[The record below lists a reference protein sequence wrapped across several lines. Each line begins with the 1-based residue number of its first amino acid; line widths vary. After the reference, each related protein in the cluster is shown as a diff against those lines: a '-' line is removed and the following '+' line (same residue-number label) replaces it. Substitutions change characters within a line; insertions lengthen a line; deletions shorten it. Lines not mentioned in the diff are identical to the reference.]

1 METGMTDKRQGR
13 HTEHLRTKIAA
24 GYILIFLLVGGIVHL
39 WVDEWRKLET
49 FETENHRIN
58 ALRMEVHDV
67 YVRVVELSLLGETV
81 LEWEV
86 ADVEEYRDKR
96 QAVDSLLC
104 RFKNIYPAERI
115 DSVRRLLED
124 KEKQLCGIMRVL
136 DEQEDINERIAER
149 VPVIAWKSTQEEPKK
164 TKRKGF
170 MLWGPMV
177 FMMAVTFTALSMT
190 IVKLS
195 KAFMTTGLDVGNT
208 LQLIFAVLLLIL
220 GVLVAI
226 QGVKKLLE
234 KPDDKKATA

>member
-124 KEKQLCGIMRVL
+124 KPVSWRPVCQDVSPGRICDRHSHHARISLCIVDRSCPASFRRTASCGI
-136 DEQEDINERIAER
+136 
-149 VPVIAWKSTQEEPKK
+149 
-164 TKRKGF
+164 
-170 MLWGPMV
+170 LWCSY
-177 FMMAVTFTALSMT
+177 L
-190 IVKLS
+190 
-195 KAFMTTGLDVGNT
+195 
-208 LQLIFAVLLLIL
+208 
-220 GVLVAI
+220 
-226 QGVKKLLE
+226 
-234 KPDDKKATA
+234 

>member
-115 DSVRRLLED
+115 DSVRRLLEVFS
-124 KEKQLCGIMRVL
+124 L
-136 DEQEDINERIAER
+136 
-149 VPVIAWKSTQEEPKK
+149 
-164 TKRKGF
+164 GF
-170 MLWGPMV
+170 Q
-177 FMMAVTFTALSMT
+177 
-190 IVKLS
+190 
-195 KAFMTTGLDVGNT
+195 TG
-208 LQLIFAVLLLIL
+208 FSS
-220 GVLVAI
+220 
-226 QGVKKLLE
+226 
-234 KPDDKKATA
+234 PS

>member
-96 QAVDSLLC
+96 
-104 RFKNIYPAERI
+104 
-115 DSVRRLLED
+115 
-124 KEKQLCGIMRVL
+124 
-136 DEQEDINERIAER
+136 
-149 VPVIAWKSTQEEPKK
+149 
-164 TKRKGF
+164 
-170 MLWGPMV
+170 
-177 FMMAVTFTALSMT
+177 
-190 IVKLS
+190 
-195 KAFMTTGLDVGNT
+195 TG
-208 LQLIFAVLLLIL
+208 
-220 GVLVAI
+220 
-226 QGVKKLLE
+226 
-234 KPDDKKATA
+234 

>member
-164 TKRKGF
+164 TKRKG
-170 MLWGPMV
+170 L
-177 FMMAVTFTALSMT
+177 FTQNNSIVCRCQYIT
-190 IVKLS
+190 ISCSTHIVPSIILIS
-195 KAFMTTGLDVGNT
+195 ERYYGNEFQT
-208 LQLIFAVLLLIL
+208 WQFCLQR
-220 GVLVAI
+220 
-226 QGVKKLLE
+226 
-234 KPDDKKATA
+234 

>member
-58 ALRMEVHDV
+58 ALCMEVHDV

-164 TKRKGF
+164 TKRKGLF
-170 MLWGPMV
+170 GIFGKW
-177 FMMAVTFTALSMT
+177 
-190 IVKLS
+190 
-195 KAFMTTGLDVGNT
+195 KA
-208 LQLIFAVLLLIL
+208 
-220 GVLVAI
+220 
-226 QGVKKLLE
+226 
-234 KPDDKKATA
+234 KKAGAAVSRWKSP

>member
-164 TKRKGF
+164 TKRKGLF
-170 MLWGPMV
+170 G
-177 FMMAVTFTALSMT
+177 
-190 IVKLS
+190 
-195 KAFMTTGLDVGNT
+195 
-208 LQLIFAVLLLIL
+208 IF
-220 GVLVAI
+220 G
-226 QGVKKLLE
+226 KRE
-234 KPDDKKATA
+234 KPEPTATTTML